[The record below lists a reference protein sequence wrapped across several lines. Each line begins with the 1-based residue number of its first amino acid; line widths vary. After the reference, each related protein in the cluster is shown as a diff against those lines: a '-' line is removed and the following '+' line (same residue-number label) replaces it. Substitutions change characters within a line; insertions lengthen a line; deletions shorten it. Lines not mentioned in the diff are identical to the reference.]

1 MNWKYPIILGNEALH
16 QLTTT
21 DVNSLYVS
29 ITLNNGSSFFELYE
43 TFSISSELDNYR
55 LSVGGQASGT
65 LGKVFWDNTNNNTN
79 ISVKHWLKEKNINFF
94 LRNVGTLNLRML
106 CAKLTD
112 EWTDERRTTD
122 DQMIRWAY

>member
-1 MNWKYPIILGNEALH
+1 MYPIILGNEALH

-65 LGKVFWDNTNNNTN
+65 LGKVF
-79 ISVKHWLKEKNINFF
+79 
-94 LRNVGTLNLRML
+94 
-106 CAKLTD
+106 
-112 EWTDERRTTD
+112 
-122 DQMIRWAY
+122 